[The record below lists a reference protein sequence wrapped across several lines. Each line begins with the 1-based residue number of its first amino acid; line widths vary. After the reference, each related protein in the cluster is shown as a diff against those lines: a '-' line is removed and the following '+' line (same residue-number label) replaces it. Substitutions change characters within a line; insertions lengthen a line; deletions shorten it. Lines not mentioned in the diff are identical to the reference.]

1 MTHDDDE
8 RPSEPQTTDA
18 QQPQAAAP
26 EEPKSEPQ
34 SETQA
39 EPKKER
45 VLHTR
50 VPAVL
55 EQELKQLA
63 KNLRVPVS
71 NVVRAILEDAVDT
84 VDVVG
89 KRAEGELRG
98 VAERLSRE
106 RGRLRSRARA
116 PASEP
121 PEETAEPH
129 GSSPPLE
136 GVIGYQ
142 ALVLARQERCSLCG
156 RELAPGA
163 EAFLGVRE
171 RSGPRVILG
180 RECLPV
186 SSTSQEESS

>member
-1 MTHDDDE
+1 MTDDDRNE
-8 RPSEPQTTDA
+8 RERREGSGEGT
-18 QQPQAAAP
+18 
-26 EEPKSEPQ
+26 
-34 SETQA
+34 
-39 EPKKER
+39 EPKKEK

-89 KRAEGELRG
+89 RKAEGELRG

-106 RGRLRSRARA
+106 RGRLRHRTKSPPTDEGVGPDEQEVA
-116 PASEP
+116 PA
-121 PEETAEPH
+121 A
-129 GSSPPLE
+129 PLE

-142 ALVLARQERCSLCG
+142 ALVLARSERCSLCG
-156 RELAPGA
+156 RGMSAGD

-171 RSGPRVILG
+171 TRGPRVILG

-186 SSTSQEESS
+186 SASNQEETP